1 MNLFNNTII
10 TCANSPY
17 YASLL
22 TLISS
27 IHKYSFNIVDKIF
40 VYNLGLDVQEIAH
53 LNSIK
58 NLTVLNFS
66 DNDKNSHPK
75 FMEPKSY
82 VYKTHCLYTSK
93 QFGNNILWIDAGA
106 MFLKSCE
113 VIFNTINSEHIFL
126 VGDIHKNKDYTHSE
140 CSRIM
145 NATDTE
151 LNSHQIW
158 AGMVGYKANG
168 TFDHMITK
176 AYEYAMIP
184 GCLDG
189 NQENHRHD
197 QSILS
202 ILASRYGAPMHDIDT
217 YGYWTDINRN
227 LQKAN
232 DLGSVVFA
240 HRRGHSDTKDII
252 YND

>member
-1 MNLFNNTII
+1 
-10 TCANSPY
+10 
-17 YASLL
+17 
-22 TLISS
+22 
-27 IHKYSFNIVDKIF
+27 
-40 VYNLGLDVQEIAH
+40 
-53 LNSIK
+53 
-58 NLTVLNFS
+58 
-66 DNDKNSHPK
+66 
-75 FMEPKSY
+75 
-82 VYKTHCLYTSK
+82 
-93 QFGNNILWIDAGA
+93 
-106 MFLKSCE
+106 
-113 VIFNTINSEHIFL
+113 
-126 VGDIHKNKDYTHSE
+126 
-140 CSRIM
+140 
-145 NATDTE
+145 
-151 LNSHQIW
+151 
-158 AGMVGYKANG
+158 
-168 TFDHMITK
+168 
-176 AYEYAMIP
+176 MIP